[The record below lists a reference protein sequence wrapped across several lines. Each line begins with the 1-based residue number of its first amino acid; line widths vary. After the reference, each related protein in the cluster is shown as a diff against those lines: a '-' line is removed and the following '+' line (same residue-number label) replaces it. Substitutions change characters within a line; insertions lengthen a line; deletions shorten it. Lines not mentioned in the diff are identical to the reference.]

1 MRLNSPLAPLADFLQ
16 DGAALSRVTAGH
28 GIAARS
34 ALDRD
39 ERRRPAHLA
48 IVGGMGLGEGM
59 VPSGVT
65 PTERTGEISAADR
78 LPLLL
83 KAGEV
88 AQLLG
93 ISRST
98 AFVLMASGE
107 LPVIRIRRSVRVPRD
122 ALYGWI
128 RERTVI
134 AGWDRT

>member
-1 MRLNSPLAPLADFLQ
+1 MRLSASLAPLADFFQ
-16 DGAALSRVTAGH
+16 DGAALSRVVEGH
-28 GIAARS
+28 GVAARG

-39 ERRRPAHLA
+39 ERRRPAQLA
-48 IVGGMGLGEGM
+48 IVGRRGPDEGA
-59 VPSGVT
+59 PSKGAT
-65 PTERTGEISAADR
+65 DR

-88 AQLLG
+88 ASLLG

-98 AFVLMASGE
+98 AFVMMASGE

-128 RERTVI
+128 RERTVCP
-134 AGWDRT
+134 GWDRV

>member
-1 MRLNSPLAPLADFLQ
+1 MRLNSPLPPLADFLQ
-16 DGAALSRVTAGH
+16 DGAALSGMASGH
-28 GIAARS
+28 GVAARS

-48 IVGGMGLGEGM
+48 IVGGRGLSAGM
-59 VPSGVT
+59 VSNGVT
-65 PTERTGEISAADR
+65 GTERIGEISAADR
-78 LPLLL
+78 MPLLL

-98 AFVLMASGE
+98 AFALMASGE

-128 RERTVI
+128 RERTVF
-134 AGWDRT
+134 AGLART